1 MQGFTTEAYETHSQ
15 WKCHQRRKF
24 WIKLS
29 PSSFWWLIESNAILY
44 PRRVNTRKRKAEEKK
59 CVKCNIYTFQWVFI
73 IKAHD
78 MMKDYKKLPIAQRSQ
93 SIKSQ
98 IFLVCPK
105 GRLGICRDRRDR
117 RSCKIFVSCVN
128 FFRKQRSFLLILQ
141 VYTHLNVN
149 FLHNC

>member
-1 MQGFTTEAYETHSQ
+1 MQRFTTEAYETHSQ

-29 PSSFWWLIESNAILY
+29 PNSFWRLIESNAILY

-98 IFLVCPK
+98 NFLVCPK
-105 GRLGICRDRRDR
+105 GSIEKNGLKVLNHFFQYLNFKLKRHLPCRGEGLA
-117 RSCKIFVSCVN
+117 CHWGFENKFCLKNI
-128 FFRKQRSFLLILQ
+128 
-141 VYTHLNVN
+141 
-149 FLHNC
+149 